1 MTHLGDVVQRGS
13 EVGGWQR
20 ADASVDHLDG
30 ELQGVLRGPALR
42 GVLVVRRGRPDG
54 DLAQPGPPQSAGAK
68 GDGAVNPQ
76 DVLADLSLWAVGC

>member
-54 DLAQPGPPQSAGAK
+54 DLAQPGPPQSAGAN
-68 GDGAVNPQ
+68 GDGAVNTQ
-76 DVLADLSLWAVGC
+76 DVLAYLSLWAVGC